1 MAQHQD
7 PIPLPEAFVV
17 YTHSGNRQG
26 YALYRWTD
34 SGNDADNLTI
44 HALQPLKH
52 RDLYYNILEDNTLP
66 VHYTTVQSRKAQGI
80 LVRPMKWRYTRKVLR
95 YNGPQGNR
103 RYPVISITNVST
115 TLPAHNDTTFIPLV
129 NNNNP
134 IAPVAPV
141 QPAAPAQP
149 VQVPQGPKIYTI
161 AIIPQHAV
169 RAMLRDA
176 AMQEES
182 CPITGE
188 DIDIVNG
195 AITSCFH
202 LFEKNAIA
210 TWLALQSSQD
220 KCPVCNNKCN
230 MFTI

>member
-1 MAQHQD
+1 MAQPAQA
-7 PIPLPEAFVV
+7 PRPLPEAFVV
-17 YTHSGNRQG
+17 RTYSGNRQG

-34 SGNDADNLTI
+34 SGDDANNRKI
-44 HALQPLKH
+44 HALQQLNH
-52 RDLYYNILEDNTLP
+52 RELYYIIVDDTSLP
-66 VHYTTVQSRKAQGI
+66 VDYTTVQTKKAQGNV
-80 LVRPMKWRYTRKVLR
+80 VRAMKWKYTRKVLR

-103 RYPVISITNVST
+103 RYPVIHITNQST
-115 TLPAHNDTTFIPLV
+115 TLPAHHPSTFIPIV
-129 NNNNP
+129 DDNNP
-134 IAPVAPV
+134 
-141 QPAAPAQP
+141 PAQQAQQAQTAP
-149 VQVPQGPKIYTI
+149 NAPNVPKVYPITT
-161 AIIPQHAV
+161 IPQHAI

-210 TWLALQSSQD
+210 TWLALPNSQD

-230 MFTI
+230 MFTV